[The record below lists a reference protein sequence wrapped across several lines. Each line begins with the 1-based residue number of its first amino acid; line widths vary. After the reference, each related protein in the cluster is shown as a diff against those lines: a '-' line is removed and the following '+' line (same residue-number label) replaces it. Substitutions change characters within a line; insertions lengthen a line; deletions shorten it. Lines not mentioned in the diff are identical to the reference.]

1 MNPPAPPDGTV
12 LALDRARIARALSR
26 RARYRYVRPRV
37 EREGL
42 GWKVVS
48 PNCSRSVDPAGGEIG
63 IAWLVPASQG
73 RWLLH
78 ARDHAQG
85 CWVLKAAGLR
95 LDEALRRLCADP
107 QREFW
112 Q

>member
-1 MNPPAPPDGTV
+1 MSTVAPPV
-12 LALDRARIARALSR
+12 PQVVALDRARIARALAQR
-26 RARYRYVRPRV
+26 ERYRYVRPRV
-37 EREGL
+37 EREGP

-63 IAWLVPASQG
+63 IAWLVPASHG
-73 RWLLH
+73 KWLLH
-78 ARDHAQG
+78 ARDHAQA

-95 LDEALRRLCADP
+95 LDEALRRLCSDP
-107 QREFW
+107 DREFW